1 MLRNLELS
9 KRSRH
14 VLLEGKRCLV
24 CCVCVSDDIEL
35 SIVLDIIENLC
46 EDIRVGGKV
55 GTVDA
60 PLNKRKVLSRS
71 DEVAE

>member
-1 MLRNLELS
+1 
-9 KRSRH
+9 
-14 VLLEGKRCLV
+14 V

-60 PLNKRKVLSRS
+60 PLNMRKVLSRS